1 MPQDACHAKSS
12 TKLLQLN
19 NRIVL
24 ANITDSKRHDAD
36 DSNIVQGF
44 ALDRFAIFG
53 NQRPSSQ
60 RGKLRPATVLDQNLT
75 SLPWFQGD
83 IQHNVTAR
91 PFEEQRIRPNIAD
104 RFDRQSLLDVIRR
117 G

>member
-24 ANITDSKRHDAD
+24 AHIADSKRHDAD

-44 ALDRFAIFG
+44 TLDRFTIFG

-60 RGKLRPATVLDQNLT
+60 RGKLRPAAVLDQNLT
-75 SLPWFQGD
+75 TLLWLQGD
-83 IQHNVTAR
+83 IQHNVTTR
-91 PFEEQRIRPNIAD
+91 LLEDERIWTDIAD
-104 RFDRQSLLDVIRR
+104 RVNRR
-117 G
+117 

>member
-12 TKLLQLN
+12 TKLLKLN
-19 NRIVL
+19 NSIVL
-24 ANITDSKRHDAD
+24 AHIADSKRHDPD
-36 DSNIVQGF
+36 NSNIVQGF

-60 RGKLRPATVLDQNLT
+60 RGKLRPAAVLDQNLT
-75 SLPWFQGD
+75 TLLWFQGD

-91 PFEEQRIRPNIAD
+91 LLEDESIWTDIAD
-104 RFDRQSLLDVIRR
+104 RVNR
-117 G
+117 